1 MASPTRLHRLNYFD
15 GRLLTAEDFR
25 DEQAYLLGRARRH
38 NRHVHGWGVIS
49 GLDVRVTG
57 NFVEVSPGAAI
68 DCAGNELVVENG
80 VALSMPPQ
88 ARAGWSRCCA
98 TSSTAPIRCQRCR
111 PIRLPAKAR
120 NSRASRKAA
129 SCISTLFSSS
139 TCIRRCCPVRP
150 AAARRTRCRS
160 RWCSGSAPCGASSR
174 CRDAR
179 PDAPQGRSLDPG
191 AGSKV

>member
-88 ARAGWSRCCA
+88 ARRLVALLRYVEHGA
-98 TSSTAPIRCQRCR
+98 DP
-111 PIRLPAKAR
+111 LPALQAD
-120 NSRASRKAA
+120 
-129 SCISTLFSSS
+129 
-139 TCIRRCCPVRP
+139 P
-150 AAARRTRCRS
+150 AAGEGAQFSRIEEGCELHLDPVFVVDLHPALLPGSPGCGEAHPVPIALVQRQRTVWRVKPLSRRT
-160 RWCSGSAPCGASSR
+160 A
-174 CRDAR
+174 
-179 PDAPQGRSLDPG
+179 
-191 AGSKV
+191 

>member
-25 DEQAYLLGRARRH
+25 EEQAYLLGRARRH

-88 ARAGWSRCCA
+88 ARRLVALLRYVEHGVDPLPTLQADPAGGEGTQFSRIEEGCELHLDPAFVVELHPALLPGSPGCGEA
-98 TSSTAPIRCQRCR
+98 HPVPIALVQRQR
-111 PIRLPAKAR
+111 TVWRVKPL
-120 NSRASRKAA
+120 S
-129 SCISTLFSSS
+129 
-139 TCIRRCCPVRP
+139 
-150 AAARRTRCRS
+150 RRTT
-160 RWCSGSAPCGASSR
+160 
-174 CRDAR
+174 
-179 PDAPQGRSLDPG
+179 
-191 AGSKV
+191 

>member
-25 DEQAYLLGRARRH
+25 DEQAYLLVRARRH

-88 ARAGWSRCCA
+88 ARRLVALLRYVEHGVD
-98 TSSTAPIRCQRCR
+98 P
-111 PIRLPAKAR
+111 LPALQAD
-120 NSRASRKAA
+120 
-129 SCISTLFSSS
+129 
-139 TCIRRCCPVRP
+139 P
-150 AAARRTRCRS
+150 AAGEGTQFSRIEEGCELHLDPAFVVELHPALLPGSPGCGEAHPVPIALVQRQRTVWRVKPLSRRTT
-160 RWCSGSAPCGASSR
+160 
-174 CRDAR
+174 
-179 PDAPQGRSLDPG
+179 
-191 AGSKV
+191 